1 MSDEVDRELCG
12 PSSIPGAEFLGVADE
27 PEEFGHL
34 QSIIEMDDLEES
46 INQLHQQSF

>member
-1 MSDEVDRELCG
+1 MKSTGSYVDRRQY
-12 PSSIPGAEFLGVADE
+12 PVPNFWGVADE